1 MRLDAKT
8 VSQVSLPS
16 DKSDHIAWDG
26 ELRGFGYRLR
36 RGAGGQVLKT
46 WVVQ

>member
-36 RGAGGQVLKT
+36 RGAGGQC
-46 WVVQ
+46 